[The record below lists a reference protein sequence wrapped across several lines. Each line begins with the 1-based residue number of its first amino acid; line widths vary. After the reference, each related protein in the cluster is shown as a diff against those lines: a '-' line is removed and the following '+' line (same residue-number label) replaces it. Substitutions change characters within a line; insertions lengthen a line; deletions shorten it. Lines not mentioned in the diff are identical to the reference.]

1 MVCPLNCC
9 HALQQSSH
17 SLVLWWMPAVGAA
30 KHQQGLRV
38 CGLLGLELV
47 HWNAIQMNLGMDNKQ
62 QEVTY
67 KFMQNLI
74 ICILKTKKENGWLI
88 LFYFF
93 FFFNGMWDLSS
104 PPGIETV
111 PLQWNHS
118 LNHWRGSVSH
128 SIVSDSLQTHGHCLP
143 GSSVLGILQAGILE
157 WVAIPCSRGSSQPG
171 DLQTWVSYVAD
182 RFFTIWAT
190 WELDNLHFED

>member
-1 MVCPLNCC
+1 
-9 HALQQSSH
+9 
-17 SLVLWWMPAVGAA
+17 MPAVGAA

-67 KFMQNLI
+67 KFMRNLI
-74 ICILKTKKENGWLI
+74 ICILKNKKENGCLM
-88 LFYFF
+88 LFYF

-111 PLQWNHS
+111 P
-118 LNHWRGSVSH
+118 
-128 SIVSDSLQTHGHCLP
+128 P
-143 GSSVLGILQAGILE
+143 AME
-157 WVAIPCSRGSSQPG
+157 SQ
-171 DLQTWVSYVAD
+171 S
-182 RFFTIWAT
+182 
-190 WELDNLHFED
+190 